1 MSEHLALLEARRAG
15 LLAELQAV
23 NTAIRTLGGVV
34 QETAAAV
41 EGLAVA
47 LEAAK
52 PDGRKYRPRLVPM
65 IEVPYLVER
74 FKAAIANGPI
84 SMSALRK
91 RLGVDYHAAIVFVD
105 QMVARDPSIQS
116 KGDGRGRRVGRAGDD
131 FSTAY
136 RQSADERPES
146 ALREARAILDLIDRP
161 LTISELG
168 AKLEQASLNGA
179 RWRLAE
185 MLKAGQVKRV
195 GRFYLKPDMEAPA
208 GLEAMDPIARQNA
221 MTVVAVL
228 EAAGI
233 GLRMMDLGPKL
244 TDRAGKP
251 LALAGYRHRVGMA
264 VKLGLVKRTGSVYH
278 LEGQAIPP
286 NARQTKAAERAEET
300 RRRREAREAAKAAKR
315 SALPPR
321 AESVTAPSVEGVAS
335 SARASSFR
343 CHCGET
349 RREAFRASEPRQ
361 CKACRRAYNANRRAS
376 LRAAAPSV
384 PGDDASNEPAR
395 RLKFSRGKRD
405 DQGDDL
411 AKRRI
416 MEFLSLE
423 DLTVPELAAKIKRTA
438 SEASRLLL
446 ELHAERKVRR
456 VGSLAWA
463 TRFVKLTALR
473 DQLEERI
480 QVEASEAVAGPAEGG
495 RAEVYHP
502 PTIAPRG
509 RELDDFEPVWNG
521 ALERQGRAP
530 GLSSHSGNAS
540 LAGAHT
546 ASTRGVDHVSKV

>member
-41 EGLAVA
+41 EGLAAA
-47 LEAAK
+47 LETAK

-91 RLGVDYHAAIVFVD
+91 RLGVDYHDAIVFVD
-105 QMVARDPSIQS
+105 QMVAREPSIQS

-228 EAAGI
+228 EAAGQ
-233 GLRMMDLGPKL
+233 GLRMDAIGPKL
-244 TDRAGKP
+244 TDRNGAP
-251 LALAGYRHRVGMA
+251 LSVAGYRHRVGMA

-343 CHCGET
+343 RHYGET
-349 RREAFRASEPRQ
+349 RREAF
-361 CKACRRAYNANRRAS
+361 
-376 LRAAAPSV
+376 RAAAPSV

>member
-41 EGLAVA
+41 EGLAAA
-47 LEAAK
+47 LETAK

-91 RLGVDYHAAIVFVD
+91 RLGVDYHDAIVFVD
-105 QMVARDPSIQS
+105 QMVAREPSIQS

-228 EAAGI
+228 EAAGQ
-233 GLRMMDLGPKL
+233 GLRMDAIGPKL
-244 TDRAGKP
+244 TDRNGAP
-251 LALAGYRHRVGMA
+251 LSVAGYRHRVAMA
-264 VKLGLVKRTGSVYH
+264 LKLGLVKRAGTVYY

-286 NARQTKAAERAEET
+286 TKRQAAEAERKAAVQA
-300 RRRREAREAAKAAKR
+300 RREAREAARATRSAVPAPTPLQAPRQASKAAANKPETP
-315 SALPPR
+315 SAGALAGAARELLADPGAHLRPAALVVPAR
-321 AESVTAPSVEGVAS
+321 GRTVREVAEAS
-335 SARASSFR
+335 GQSL
-343 CHCGET
+343 ET
-349 RREAFRASEPRQ
+349 
-361 CKACRRAYNANRRAS
+361 
-376 LRAAAPSV
+376 V
-384 PGDDASNEPAR
+384 AR

-423 DLTVPELAAKIKRTA
+423 DLTVPELAAKINRTA

-495 RAEVYHP
+495 RAEVFHP